1 VGTDAITASFV
12 ASANDAASTSNN
24 VPVTVNAGVPTPP
37 TPPAATTTTLASSA
51 NSITAGS
58 SVTLTATVLAGGSPV
73 PSGLVT
79 FSSNGASIGAATTS
93 ASGVAT
99 LVTTLLPAGT
109 DNVTAT
115 FVATSSDAASTSSAV
130 TVTVTGSA
138 SGSGTTSPSLSIQVS
153 QPTLTITQGS
163 VGSLSLTM
171 TPLGGYA
178 GTITLSCTGLP
189 SASDCNFSPSSLTF
203 TSASSSPQTMTL
215 YLATSGTTAALRP
228 YAPFDSP
235 SKGSLPMLAGAFW
248 LPGLLA
254 AGAGLRKR
262 RGNGVTSH
270 ARHMLVLLVLLAG
283 VGMMTA
289 CGGGSGVTSSASSPT
304 SPTGS
309 AVTPKG
315 NSTVT
320 VMIHGNG
327 GAVQSA
333 TFTLTVQ

>member
-1 VGTDAITASFV
+1 MA
-12 ASANDAASTSNN
+12 
-24 VPVTVNAGVPTPP
+24 
-37 TPPAATTTTLASSA
+37 
-51 NSITAGS
+51 
-58 SVTLTATVLAGGSPV
+58 
-73 PSGLVT
+73 SGLVT
-79 FSSNGASIGAATTS
+79 FSSNGASIGVATTS

-99 LVTTLLPAGT
+99 LTTTLLPAGT

-189 SASDCNFSPSSLTF
+189 GASACNFSPSSLTF

-228 YAPFDSP
+228 YAPF
-235 SKGSLPMLAGAFW
+235 GSRRQQDGELADAGRS
-248 LPGLLA
+248 LLA
-254 AGAGLRKR
+254 AWIAGRR
-262 RGNGVTSH
+262 RGPAQG
-270 ARHMLVLLVLLAG
+270 
-283 VGMMTA
+283 
-289 CGGGSGVTSSASSPT
+289 
-304 SPTGS
+304 
-309 AVTPKG
+309 
-315 NSTVT
+315 
-320 VMIHGNG
+320 
-327 GAVQSA
+327 QS
-333 TFTLTVQ
+333 